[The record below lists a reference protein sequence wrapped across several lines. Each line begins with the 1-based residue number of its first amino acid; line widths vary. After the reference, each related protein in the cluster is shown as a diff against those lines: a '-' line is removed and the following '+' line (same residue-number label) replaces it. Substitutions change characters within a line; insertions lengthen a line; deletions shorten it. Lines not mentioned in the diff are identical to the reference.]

1 MGAPQLMRCIV
12 GKTLWNR
19 SPGVA
24 SSTQMTYTYA
34 IVGTSWRRTV
44 NTKLTLRLD
53 DQLISKA
60 KRYSDRS
67 GKSVSQLVADF
78 FSAMDADAD
87 IPGTEISPR
96 VRSLRGAF
104 KGSTVTEED
113 YRRYLEEKYR

>member
-1 MGAPQLMRCIV
+1 M
-12 GKTLWNR
+12 
-19 SPGVA
+19 
-24 SSTQMTYTYA
+24 
-34 IVGTSWRRTV
+34 
-44 NTKLTLRLD
+44 NTKLTLRID
-53 DQLISKA
+53 DKLITKA

-78 FSAMDADAD
+78 FSAMDADES

-104 KGSTVTEED
+104 KGSTATEED

>member
-1 MGAPQLMRCIV
+1 M
-12 GKTLWNR
+12 
-19 SPGVA
+19 
-24 SSTQMTYTYA
+24 
-34 IVGTSWRRTV
+34 

-53 DQLISKA
+53 DQLIRKA

-78 FSAMDADAD
+78 FSVIDSDEE

-96 VRSLRGAF
+96 VRSLVGAF
-104 KGSTVTEED
+104 RGSDVTEED

>member
-1 MGAPQLMRCIV
+1 M
-12 GKTLWNR
+12 
-19 SPGVA
+19 
-24 SSTQMTYTYA
+24 
-34 IVGTSWRRTV
+34 

-53 DQLISKA
+53 DQLITKA

-78 FSAMDADAD
+78 FAAIDAGEDV
-87 IPGTEISPR
+87 PGTEISPR

-104 KGSTVTEED
+104 KGSTATEQD

>member
-1 MGAPQLMRCIV
+1 M
-12 GKTLWNR
+12 
-19 SPGVA
+19 
-24 SSTQMTYTYA
+24 
-34 IVGTSWRRTV
+34 

-53 DQLISKA
+53 DRLISKA

-78 FSAMDADAD
+78 FSAIDADED

-104 KGSTVTEED
+104 KGSTATEED
-113 YRRYLEEKYR
+113 YRRHLEEKYR